1 MEESIKDAVGTLE
14 REVIECFKRR
24 DKKGMK
30 QLEQRKDPEATIFSP
45 TAATSPVSPSST
57 PCFLPAN
64 NPTASTTS
72 RPINRTT
79 DEEFCATIPVGPDLD
94 PIISILPF
102 SREQLAS
109 AQGADD
115 TLQGLTISP
124 TTQPTGELRQIPD
137 NQEVFAHSQ
146 TDQSIIIEL
155 LEYQSQVQDAEAARY
170 HFEDV
175 AASNKAVENGSWE
188 VRGLEQLSQSEL
200 SMQEC
205 SSAWL
210 LSGAQLVSKFNE
222 EAKNTVN
229 IHLCLFRLPQ
239 YTTDILVTF
248 NDPVCINPLSS
259 SAVGNVAA
267 TPWTLQDFQGVLQ
280 SFCLLDPGVFG

>member
-1 MEESIKDAVGTLE
+1 MGPSVSELHRPADGGKSTRL
-14 REVIECFKRR
+14 VI
-24 DKKGMK
+24 
-30 QLEQRKDPEATIFSP
+30 
-45 TAATSPVSPSST
+45 PVS
-57 PCFLPAN
+57 
-64 NPTASTTS
+64 TAMA
-72 RPINRTT
+72 RPLFGGAIS
-79 DEEFCATIPVGPDLD
+79 AVIPH
-94 PIISILPF
+94 
-102 SREQLAS
+102 S
-109 AQGADD
+109 AQDV
-115 TLQGLTISP
+115 S
-124 TTQPTGELRQIPD
+124 ELRQIPD

-155 LEYQSQVQDAEAARY
+155 LEYQSQVQDADAARY

-188 VRGLEQLSQSEL
+188 VRGVEQVLQSEL

-210 LSGAQLVSKFNE
+210 LSGAQLISKFNE

-229 IHLCLFRLPQ
+229 IHLCLFRLPL

-259 SAVGNVAA
+259 SAVENGAA
-267 TPWTLQDFQGVLQ
+267 IPWTLQDFKGVLQ
-280 SFCLLDPGVFG
+280 SFCLLDPGVFGSFYSYASTMTEEKNTKLTG

>member
-1 MEESIKDAVGTLE
+1 M
-14 REVIECFKRR
+14 
-24 DKKGMK
+24 
-30 QLEQRKDPEATIFSP
+30 
-45 TAATSPVSPSST
+45 
-57 PCFLPAN
+57 
-64 NPTASTTS
+64 S
-72 RPINRTT
+72 RPL
-79 DEEFCATIPVGPDLD
+79 FGGALSAVIPH
-94 PIISILPF
+94 
-102 SREQLAS
+102 S
-109 AQGADD
+109 AQDV
-115 TLQGLTISP
+115 S
-124 TTQPTGELRQIPD
+124 ELRQIPD

-155 LEYQSQVQDAEAARY
+155 LEYQSQVQDADAARY

-175 AASNKAVENGSWE
+175 AASNKVVERGSWE
-188 VRGLEQLSQSEL
+188 VRGVEQVLQSEL

-210 LSGAQLVSKFNE
+210 LSGAQLISKFNE

-239 YTTDILVTF
+239 YTTDILLTF

-259 SAVGNVAA
+259 SAIENLVAI
-267 TPWTLQDFQGVLQ
+267 PWTPQDFKGVLQ

>member
-1 MEESIKDAVGTLE
+1 MDAT
-14 REVIECFKRR
+14 EV
-24 DKKGMK
+24 
-30 QLEQRKDPEATIFSP
+30 S
-45 TAATSPVSPSST
+45 TAMA
-57 PCFLPAN
+57 
-64 NPTASTTS
+64 
-72 RPINRTT
+72 RPL
-79 DEEFCATIPVGPDLD
+79 FGGALSAVIPP
-94 PIISILPF
+94 
-102 SREQLAS
+102 S
-109 AQGADD
+109 AQD
-115 TLQGLTISP
+115 IS
-124 TTQPTGELRQIPD
+124 ELREIPD

-146 TDQSIIIEL
+146 TDQSIIVEL
-155 LEYQSQVQDAEAARY
+155 LEYQSQVQDAVAARY

-188 VRGLEQLSQSEL
+188 VRGVEQLPQSEL
-200 SMQEC
+200 TMQEC

-259 SAVGNVAA
+259 SALENVAA
-267 TPWTLQDFQGVLQ
+267 IPWILQDFKGVLQ